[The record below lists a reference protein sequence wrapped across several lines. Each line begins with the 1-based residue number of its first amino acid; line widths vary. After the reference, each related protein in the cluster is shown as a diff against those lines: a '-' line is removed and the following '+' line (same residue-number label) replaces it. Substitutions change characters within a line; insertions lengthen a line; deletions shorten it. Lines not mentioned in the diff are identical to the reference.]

1 MKVQELIPILQASIS
16 PVILMSGVGLLMLS
30 MTNRFGRVI
39 DRSRQLSEAIHKSS
53 EPEKDRLAPQLVILV
68 RRAQLLRFAITFAT
82 MSVLWAAF
90 LIMAMFLAEFL
101 HAEIVLLATIFFMA
115 CLISIIISMIAFL
128 QDINLS
134 LQALKI
140 VLRQKG

>member
-1 MKVQELIPILQASIS
+1 MKFQELIPILQASIS

-53 EPEKDRLAPQLVILV
+53 EPEKDRLGPQLEILV

-101 HAEIVLLATIFFMA
+101 HAEVVLLAAILFMA
-115 CLISIIISMIAFL
+115 CLISIVISLLAFL

-140 VLRQKG
+140 VLKQKG

>member
-1 MKVQELIPILQASIS
+1 MKFQELIPILQASIS

-53 EPEKDRLAPQLVILV
+53 ESEKDRLAPQLVILV

-82 MSVLWAAF
+82 MSLLWAAF
-90 LIMAMFLAEFL
+90 LIIAMFLAEFL

>member
-1 MKVQELIPILQASIS
+1 MKFQELIPILQASIS

-101 HAEIVLLATIFFMA
+101 HAEIVLLATILFMA
-115 CLISIIISMIAFL
+115 CLISIIISLIAFL